1 MRNWCPILNKIYL
14 KCSLNWMIRLRAK
27 LKMLQL
33 KRVITL
39 LFGFG
44 IIGMVSIKRV
54 REKLFITEDE
64 VYTRK
69 LPRFLIIG
77 AKKCGTCEKNQP

>member
-1 MRNWCPILNKIYL
+1 
-14 KCSLNWMIRLRAK
+14 MIRLRAK

-44 IIGMVSIKRV
+44 LIGMIFIKRF
-54 REKLFITEDE
+54 RENLKLSITEDE
-64 VYTRK
+64 AYTRR

-77 AKKCGTCEKNQP
+77 AKKCGTCEQNQP

>member
-1 MRNWCPILNKIYL
+1 
-14 KCSLNWMIRLRAK
+14 MIRLRAK

-44 IIGMVSIKRV
+44 LIGMIFIKRF
-54 REKLFITEDE
+54 RENLKLSITEDE
-64 VYTRK
+64 VYTRR